1 MLHHLT
7 LLLIIAAVLPQAASL
22 VAPRTAPQ
30 RLPTTRLRS
39 LRTDA
44 EAVLDLRRVDTSR
57 SELVSPGE
65 STISRLWDLETWARH
80 QKVGRY
86 WRHLRKW
93 PRSTTARLVLP
104 VCIAFSLWSCLAH
117 ALRIRYFPNFSAPLA
132 PLTLISSAVALLLTL
147 RMNLSLLRLQES
159 RLAWGRLVLHAR
171 ETAGLAAT
179 YCAAAPA
186 EAICRHLAVLGWCL
200 KASLRAGE
208 DDSDVVSTMLPPAT
222 AETVLAA
229 RKRPVA
235 LLRGAHAVVA
245 EEVATGRL
253 DAQAH
258 LSLLTQLHSLN
269 AQIGVCERLLASPVP
284 PTITRHTSRVLLSC
298 ALRRPPRCLRFDD
311 CGDGVTPDLRHLTP
325 STRRRARVRAP
336 RTRVPRSRPP
346 GGGARDARDE
356 LRDGRHRP
364 DRPRARTAVPAAA
377 HEFARGRAYPRC
389 GG

>member
-1 MLHHLT
+1 MTTFKARTRLIHLALFLGSAAG
-7 LLLIIAAVLPQAASL
+7 LLPPS
-22 VAPRTAPQ
+22 APQ
-30 RLPTTRLRS
+30 RLPTRLSS

-104 VCIAFSLWSCLAH
+104 VCVAFSLWSCVAH
-117 ALRIRYFPNFSAPLA
+117 ALRTRYFPNFAAPLA

-208 DDSDVVSTMLPPAT
+208 DDSDVVSAMLPPVT
-222 AETVLAA
+222 AEAVLAA

-235 LLRGAHAVVA
+235 LLRGAHAIVA
-245 EEVATGRL
+245 EEVSAGRL

-269 AQIGVCERLLASPVP
+269 AQIGICERLLASPVP
-284 PTITRHTSRVLLSC
+284 PTITRHTSRVLLSWLAC
-298 ALRRPPRCLRFDD
+298 VPLGLESLGLALPAVALATLGTSYVMVGIDQI
-311 CGDGVTPDLRHLTP
+311 GL
-325 STRRRARVRAP
+325 
-336 RTRVPRSRPP
+336 
-346 GGGARDARDE
+346 E
-356 LRDGRHRP
+356 LEQP
-364 DRPRARTAVPAAA
+364 FQLLPMNSLAAA
-377 HEFARGRAYPRC
+377 LTRDVVDEISVH
-389 GG
+389 

>member
-1 MLHHLT
+1 MGSAPEGRP
-7 LLLIIAAVLPQAASL
+7 LLAAPPQ
-22 VAPRTAPQ
+22 VAPEHD
-30 RLPTTRLRS
+30 RS
-39 LRTDA
+39 VGA
-44 EAVLDLRRVDTSR
+44 AGLRRVFAVVLR
-57 SELVSPGE
+57 G
-65 STISRLWDLETWARH
+65 AR
-80 QKVGRY
+80 
-86 WRHLRKW
+86 
-93 PRSTTARLVLP
+93 A
-104 VCIAFSLWSCLAH
+104 AH
-117 ALRIRYFPNFSAPLA
+117 AVFPNFAAPLA

-245 EEVATGRL
+245 EEVAAGRL

-269 AQIGVCERLLASPVP
+269 AQIGVLSGCRGE
-284 PTITRHTSRVLLSC
+284 SR
-298 ALRRPPRCLRFDD
+298 AADD
-311 CGDGVTPDLRHLTP
+311 H
-325 STRRRARVRAP
+325 STHVARAVVVVGVRAP
-336 RTRVPRSRPP
+336 RPESLGLALP
-346 GGGARDARDE
+346 
-356 LRDGRHRP
+356 
-364 DRPRARTAVPAAA
+364 AVALATLGTSYVMPV
-377 HEFARGRAYPRC
+377 
-389 GG
+389 

>member
-1 MLHHLT
+1 MMRSTHRPHLT
-7 LLLIIAAVLPQAASL
+7 LLLIIAAVLPRAASL
-22 VAPRTAPQ
+22 VAPRAAPQ
-30 RLPTTRLRS
+30 RLPSTRLGS

-80 QKVGRY
+80 QQVGRY

-104 VCIAFSLWSCLAH
+104 VCVAFSLWSCVAH
-117 ALRIRYFPNFSAPLA
+117 ALRTRYFPNFAAPLA
-132 PLTLISSAVALLLTL
+132 PLALISSAVALLLTL

-235 LLRGAHAVVA
+235 LLRGAHTVVA
-245 EEVATGRL
+245 EEVAAGRL

-269 AQIGVCERLLASPVP
+269 AQIGVRKKQLL
-284 PTITRHTSRVLLSC
+284 VL
-298 ALRRPPRCLRFDD
+298 
-311 CGDGVTPDLRHLTP
+311 
-325 STRRRARVRAP
+325 
-336 RTRVPRSRPP
+336 
-346 GGGARDARDE
+346 
-356 LRDGRHRP
+356 
-364 DRPRARTAVPAAA
+364 
-377 HEFARGRAYPRC
+377 
-389 GG
+389 